1 MARDVTVQSDVP
13 VRRYDYE
20 TESIIVADIGAGAED
35 ATVEVLED
43 VVLVVVPGLE
53 GDAQYELELP
63 EEGVA
68 NTFITNGILT
78 IEVNP

>member
-1 MARDVTVQSDVP
+1 MARDVTVRLDVP

-20 TESIIVADIGAGAED
+20 TETIIVADLGAGAED
-35 ATVEVLED
+35 VSVEVLED
-43 VVLVVVPGLE
+43 VVMVVVSRPD

-78 IEVNP
+78 IEVNA

>member
-1 MARDVTVQSDVP
+1 MARDVTVRSDVP

-20 TESIIVADIGAGAED
+20 TESLIVADLGASAED
-35 ATVEVLED
+35 VTVEVLED
-43 VVLVVVPGLE
+43 VMLVVVSTPD
-53 GDAQYELELP
+53 GDVQHELELP

-78 IEVNP
+78 IEVKP